1 MAYNTSSRRLAVP
14 CHHRQP
20 VPRRSQRDIGPP
32 LVITPHCSTLLCPIL
47 ATGLHMAEI
56 RPRHCP
62 TLSRLDRTIPHPLRH
77 SDPWQGKEGEERTD
91 VTTQNSACTEWI
103 RTIKSLPHHRAVDL
117 GGQSTTTGSSLTPAA
132 AFVALDVVGLL
143 PLDTGMPP
151 PSMVLTK
158 GSRGCATFE
167 STTSCRLSTAAP
179 NPRSICHRERNAP
192 SPLSLW
198 PP

>member
-1 MAYNTSSRRLAVP
+1 M
-14 CHHRQP
+14 
-20 VPRRSQRDIGPP
+20 
-32 LVITPHCSTLLCPIL
+32 
-47 ATGLHMAEI
+47 
-56 RPRHCP
+56 
-62 TLSRLDRTIPHPLRH
+62 PHPGHWSPHGRNPATPLPDTKPTRSHHSPSIEALR
-77 SDPWQGKEGEERTD
+77 SLAGKGRRGEERAAMTD